1 MESVFFV
8 DDIIEIIFMDEY
20 DSNKVFLID
29 LLYKWLLIYIISVCL
44 FM

>member
-1 MESVFFV
+1 MIKLLNMNQFVESVFFV

-29 LLYKWLLIYIISVCL
+29 LLYK
-44 FM
+44 

>member
-1 MESVFFV
+1 MIKLLNINMNQFVESVFFV

-29 LLYKWLLIYIISVCL
+29 LLYK
-44 FM
+44 